1 MTESQLQSDCIL
13 FPPFPFHICFILQLD
28 EIFNAHPCTQE
39 IATSRSFGSIF
50 ANIFGLV
57 DNEQCLGVMVSV
69 EKLVEVAKPLQKN
82 QMYNWFD
89 RYKSKEQ
96 QKVYILNSKPD
107 ETTGLSL
114 SLVKRLTERKT

>member
-1 MTESQLQSDCIL
+1 M
-13 FPPFPFHICFILQLD
+13 
-28 EIFNAHPCTQE
+28 
-39 IATSRSFGSIF
+39 
-50 ANIFGLV
+50 
-57 DNEQCLGVMVSV
+57 SV

-96 QKVYILNSKPD
+96 QKVYILNSKPE
-107 ETTGLSL
+107 ETARLSL